1 MPSVIKGYIYE
12 FNKIK
17 AFLFGICERY
27 SGKLKKMKTASAFRT
42 TDICVCL
49 LSRQLRIT
57 DKKVNDKC
65 KMK

>member
-1 MPSVIKGYIYE
+1 MNLIKLKLSLWHLREIQR
-12 FNKIK
+12 KIK
-17 AFLFGICERY
+17 KIV
-27 SGKLKKMKTASAFRT
+27 KTASAFRT

-57 DKKVNDKC
+57 VKKVNDKC

>member
-1 MPSVIKGYIYE
+1 MNLI
-12 FNKIK
+12 
-17 AFLFGICERY
+17 
-27 SGKLKKMKTASAFRT
+27 KLKLFSLAFARDTVENKKKLKTASAFRT

-57 DKKVNDKC
+57 VKKVNDKC